1 MIDQLFRPPL
11 SFGQISFSRLVV
23 DCENL
28 IKTKKGIKLSPV
40 LFGLP
45 VGVVVSTWRSL
56 PLYSFSRKGEFN
68 PSDRKAKTEPGLFC
82 VKAQDRSIISLEYD
96 CRITRP
102 FVSQETVVFV
112 VGSWGVWMDS
122 HAFHSHFL

>member
-1 MIDQLFRPPL
+1 MIDQLFRLPF
-11 SFGQISFSRLVV
+11 SFGQVSFSQLAV

-28 IKTKKGIKLSPV
+28 IKKTGIKLSQV
-40 LFGLP
+40 LFGFP

-56 PLYSFSRKGEFN
+56 PLYSFSRKDEFN
-68 PSDRKAKTEPGLFC
+68 PSDRKAKTKPGLFC
-82 VKAQDRSIISLEYD
+82 VKAQDKSIISLEYD

>member
-1 MIDQLFRPPL
+1 MIDQLFQPCLYFFRQL
-11 SFGQISFSRLVV
+11 GLSRLVAG
-23 DCENL
+23 CYNEK
-28 IKTKKGIKLSPV
+28 IEGIKFSQV

-68 PSDRKAKTEPGLFC
+68 PLDRKRKRNPGLLCKSTGQINSFI
-82 VKAQDRSIISLEYD
+82 KYD